1 MKIRLEETEVVPW
14 ARTDGQTDVTQTDIP
29 PQLIVAFR
37 NFTNAPS
44 ESLGRFITSLWNA
57 NVRLF

>member
-14 ARTDGQTDVTQTDIP
+14 ARTDGQTDVTQTDVP

-37 NFTNAPS
+37 NFTKAP
-44 ESLGRFITSLWNA
+44 
-57 NVRLF
+57 